1 MPIEISLCK
10 KCIWEHRKS
19 RRVTSI
25 HVKNHSPNNYERLMD
40 VFICCP
46 FAINVRRAGEPPAS
60 CPFILEH
67 VITEPRE
74 STIDDYQNEDGF
86 LEEMVT
92 ESERIPVDF
101 EQEI

>member
-1 MPIEISLCK
+1 MPIDISLCK

-25 HVKNHSPNNYERLMD
+25 HTSDFVPNNHQMD

-46 FAINVRRAGEPPAS
+46 FARDVRRTGEPPAA

-74 STIDDYQNEDGF
+74 STIEDCQNEDGF